1 MHIIDITIFVLY
13 MLAMLGIGVYFLKRN
28 KSQEDYYVGGR
39 GMKSGYIGLSVV
51 ATDVGGGFSIG
62 LGGLGFL
69 IGIAGSWMLFT
80 GLIGAW
86 LSAVFLIPRIYPL
99 AKKHNFLSF
108 PQVLNHYYNGKV
120 ALIAGVISLIGYIG
134 FTSSQVLAGA
144 KLASATF
151 PSITILDAVLIM
163 GVIVIAYTVLG
174 GLKAVIY
181 TDTVQWIVLMA
192 GLIFVGIP
200 LGYIKVGGWD
210 VIQTYLPA
218 NFLDLSNITF

>member
-86 LSAVFLIPRIYPL
+86 LSAVFLIPRIKRL
-99 AKKHNFLSF
+99 ADKKQFFTF
-108 PQVLNHYYNGKV
+108 PEVFRHFFGKRA
-120 ALIAGVISLIGYIG
+120 ALIAGLISGIGY
-134 FTSSQVLAGA
+134 
-144 KLASATF
+144 
-151 PSITILDAVLIM
+151 
-163 GVIVIAYTVLG
+163 
-174 GLKAVIY
+174 
-181 TDTVQWIVLMA
+181 
-192 GLIFVGIP
+192 
-200 LGYIKVGGWD
+200 
-210 VIQTYLPA
+210 
-218 NFLDLSNITF
+218 